1 MRDKLYIPENTIEKL
16 KSSWGE
22 KSDCLAATAELRVFD
37 PLSCWECFIFALN
50 PEDED
55 EIACI
60 LHGFTVEVTTW
71 RLSELASHFNAEG
84 DSPIIDREFRP
95 RKAETILRMLR
106 GENDSG

>member
-1 MRDKLYIPENTIEKL
+1 MISASQKEKL
-16 KSSWGE
+16 KASWGE
-22 KSDCLAATAELRVFD
+22 KADCLATVAELRVFD
-37 PLSCWECFIFALN
+37 PLSPWECFIYAMN

-60 LHGFTVEVTTW
+60 LHGFTVEVCHW

-84 DSPIIDREFRP
+84 ESPIVDREFRP

-106 GENDSG
+106 GQNGSW